1 MIEMTRLR
9 LINWHNFQDDCI
21 PFRMVTYLI
30 GVNAVGKTT
39 IMDAIRYCLTT
50 NKDFNAAGN
59 RKSTR
64 TLQGS
69 VHGKQRGENRYL
81 RPGHTVSYVGVE
93 FMDHEKDTT
102 FVISVRVESESPAED
117 LRHVSQDWFIT
128 KPGTRLEDLLFVD
141 QNRRPSKKEAFKAS
155 GHGMRAPVSQKDA
168 KKHICRI
175 LGIGDSESSLGKKF
189 NEVFHMGTS
198 LKDISDIRTFIYA

>member
-9 LINWHNFQDDCI
+9 LINWHNFQDNCI

-69 VHGKQRGENRYL
+69 VHGKQRGENIYL

-93 FMDHEKDTT
+93 FMDHERDTT
-102 FVISVRVESESPAED
+102 FVISVRVESESGGSPPCFPGLVYYKARHTAGGPAVCGPKPAAIQKGGLQG
-117 LRHVSQDWFIT
+117 LRSWDACPC
-128 KPGTRLEDLLFVD
+128 K
-141 QNRRPSKKEAFKAS
+141 SKGCQKAYLPYS
-155 GHGMRAPVSQKDA
+155 GDR
-168 KKHICRI
+168 
-175 LGIGDSESSLGKKF
+175 
-189 NEVFHMGTS
+189 
-198 LKDISDIRTFIYA
+198 